1 MKHNKGTNKSKQKM
15 LFQYLSYAMLI
26 FHSSNGKTRFF
37 LGFSSCVIE
46 ANQDMQGR
54 SHGSV
59 AATLHVNKHQF
70 NYLNLLKDIL
80 KLVTLSCIGSF
91 VKYVCSVH
99 KVPTVPMYVHIR
111 FQPSLS
117 PSPQYERTDIVF
129 KGDMAKMY
137 FVKYYQK
144 KSHKQC
150 YKIKKTHVFL

>member
-1 MKHNKGTNKSKQKM
+1 M

-91 VKYVCSVH
+91 KKYVRSVH
-99 KVPTVPMYVHIR
+99 KVRTVPMYVQIR
-111 FQPSLS
+111 FQSSL
-117 PSPQYERTDIVF
+117 PSPQYERTDIFF
-129 KGDMAKMY
+129 KGDMTKMY
-137 FVKYYQK
+137 FLKYYQK
-144 KSHKQC
+144 KGHKQC
-150 YKIKKTHVFL
+150 YKIKKTHVFFISNLIAQR